1 MAGKDVWEPAATTRP
16 SNGVGKRPRLTPAS
30 EKQPFKVDNADTFA
44 ANRAVGRVAL
54 VVVGASGESR
64 RARVHEA
71 GSLRVR
77 FPNGASRGT
86 LDAVIVNTGGGMTG
100 GDRFDIDMTVGAGAR
115 LTVTTAAAEKIYR
128 SLGPNTHVAVKAD
141 IGPGGAL
148 AWLPQE
154 TILFDQVRLRRT
166 IDIELARDARLV
178 LAEAIVFGRSA
189 MGEAVLQ
196 GHLFDRWRVR
206 VGGALVFAETLR
218 LDGAI
223 AQRLAQRAIAAES
236 IAVAS
241 VLKIPGDDAG
251 VATVRAMENDF
262 AGEVGVSTWNGLAVA
277 RLVAADG
284 AALRRDLIGVLTA
297 LGAGPL
303 PRLWMN

>member
-1 MAGKDVWEPAATTRP
+1 MLASGPADSTDGKI
-16 SNGVGKRPRLTPAS
+16 
-30 EKQPFKVDNADTFA
+30 FA
-44 ANRAVGRVAL
+44 ANRAVGCVAL
-54 VVVGASGESR
+54 AVAAVAGESR
-64 RARVHEA
+64 RTRVHEA

-77 FPNGASRGT
+77 FPNGTSRAA
-86 LDAVIVNTGGGMTG
+86 LDAVIVNTAGGMTG

-128 SLGPNTHVAVKAD
+128 SLGPDTQVAVKAA
-141 IGPGGAL
+141 IGCGGAL

-166 IDIELARDARLV
+166 IDVELARGASLV

-189 MGEAVLQ
+189 MGETVLR

-206 VGGALVFAETLR
+206 VGGALVVAETLR

-236 IAVAS
+236 V
-241 VLKIPGDDAG
+241 
-251 VATVRAMENDF
+251 
-262 AGEVGVSTWNGLAVA
+262 AVA
-277 RLVAADG
+277 RLVAPDG
-284 AALRRDLIGVLTA
+284 AALRRDLVAVLPA
-297 LGAGPL
+297 LGAAPL